1 MNMEKMTTCPSDTR
15 DILPSER
22 FHLQLLALKENNLKE
37 VKRLAEEAKE
47 KRELSFKG
55 KLF

>member
-1 MNMEKMTTCPSDTR
+1 MKKPTICPSDTR

-37 VKRLAEEAKE
+37 VKRLAKEAKE
-47 KRELSFKG
+47 KRELSLRE

>member
-1 MNMEKMTTCPSDTR
+1 MTMKKPTICPSDTGN
-15 DILPSER
+15 ILPSWR

-37 VKRLAEEAKE
+37 VKRLAKEAKE
-47 KRELSFKG
+47 KRELSLRE